1 MRIQVTIEGMIAVH
15 AKHAVFTALAAV
27 DGITHA
33 DVELG
38 RAVLEHD
45 GRATE
50 VAIRAAVAAAG
61 FEVSACTALPS
72 TLPLL

>member
-27 DGITHA
+27 DGITHC